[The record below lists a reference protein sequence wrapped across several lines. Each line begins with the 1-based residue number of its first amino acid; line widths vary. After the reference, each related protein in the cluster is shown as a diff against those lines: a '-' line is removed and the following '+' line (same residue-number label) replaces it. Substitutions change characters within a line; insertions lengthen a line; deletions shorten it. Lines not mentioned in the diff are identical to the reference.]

1 MKRMRGFG
9 VRACCLA
16 AAAGALFG
24 WGADLEAGFRNPPAE
39 AKPQVWWHWMAG
51 NVTRAG
57 ITADLEAMARVGIGG
72 AILFDAGLGIR
83 WGVPEGP
90 LVFNTPEWYETV
102 RFAAQEAKRLG
113 LELGMANCSARG
125 FLC

>member
-1 MKRMRGFG
+1 MKRMRGLG

-57 ITADLEAMARVGIGG
+57 ITADLEARARVGIGG

-90 LVFNTPEWYETV
+90 LVFNTPEWY
-102 RFAAQEAKRLG
+102 
-113 LELGMANCSARG
+113 
-125 FLC
+125 